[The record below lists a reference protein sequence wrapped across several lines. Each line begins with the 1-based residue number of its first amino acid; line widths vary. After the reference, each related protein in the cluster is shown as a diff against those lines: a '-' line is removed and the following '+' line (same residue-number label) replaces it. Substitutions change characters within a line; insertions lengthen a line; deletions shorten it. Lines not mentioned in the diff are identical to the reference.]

1 MAIAYVGGRTAG
13 FAGTTSAQT
22 VSLGSLTGGDT
33 GDFTPQ
39 AGDLVIVTYAVGSTS
54 NETLQINTPGGG
66 GAYTLIG
73 AEMQQAD
80 TFDANQRT
88 AYKFMGGTPDT
99 QVVLTETNGGS
110 GSTSNAGRY
119 TIDVFRGV
127 DPTTPLD
134 VAAVTAGGISS
145 SNVDPGSITP
155 ITTGAWIYIAG
166 MAASGTG
173 STMTASGLTDVK
185 AGSTADTNDA
195 SILSGIKINWVS
207 GAFDHGVFGSVPSGT
222 TANSWTCI
230 SVALRPAAENTL
242 ITPGIIAL
250 TLATFAAIVTV
261 TANQL
266 VTPTTETLAI
276 STFAPTVTASNHKT
290 VTPST
295 TVLSFTEFAP
305 TVTVANNVVVTPYVA
320 GLSTTGFAPVIAISD
335 HKTVVPGVGSL
346 TTSLFAPT
354 VVTPRLVTPSTV
366 NLALEGF
373 TPTVATTAHQTVT
386 PIIAELALTSFAPTV
401 TGGAGLTVTPDISEL
416 ALTTFV
422 ATVTATNN
430 ILVTPDVASL
440 SLQKFIPVVTAT
452 DNKVVTP
459 GITEL
464 VLEGFTPVVGAGI
477 TVIPQSAEL
486 TLSTFAPRVLKDADD
501 TAAVTGLV
509 VGVSGTLWIP

>member
-195 SILSGIKINWVS
+195 SILSGIKVNWIS

-250 TLATFAAIVTV
+250 TLATFDAIVTV

-266 VTPTTETLAI
+266 VTPTTETLVI
-276 STFAPTVTASNHKT
+276 STFAPTVTATANQSVTPTTGSLSLTTFEPTISIGGSVTVTPTTESLTTALFAPVVTTSNHQTVTPGMLALLTDSFEPTVTVTQHQT

-295 TVLSFTEFAP
+295 GSLS
-305 TVTVANNVVVTPYVA
+305 
-320 GLSTTGFAPVIAISD
+320 LST
-335 HKTVVPGVGSL
+335 
-346 TTSLFAPT
+346 
-354 VVTPRLVTPSTV
+354 
-366 NLALEGF
+366 
-373 TPTVATTAHQTVT
+373 
-386 PIIAELALTSFAPTV
+386 FAPTV
-401 TGGAGLTVTPDISEL
+401 TGGSGITVTPATK
-416 ALTTFV
+416 AL
-422 ATVTATNN
+422 
-430 ILVTPDVASL
+430 
-440 SLQKFIPVVTAT
+440 
-452 DNKVVTP
+452 
-459 GITEL
+459 
-464 VLEGFTPVVGAGI
+464 
-477 TVIPQSAEL
+477 EL
-486 TLSTFAPRVLKDADD
+486 TLFAPIVSTPVTVVPGLANLTITTFIPRVLKDA
-501 TAAVTGLV
+501 
-509 VGVSGTLWIP
+509 